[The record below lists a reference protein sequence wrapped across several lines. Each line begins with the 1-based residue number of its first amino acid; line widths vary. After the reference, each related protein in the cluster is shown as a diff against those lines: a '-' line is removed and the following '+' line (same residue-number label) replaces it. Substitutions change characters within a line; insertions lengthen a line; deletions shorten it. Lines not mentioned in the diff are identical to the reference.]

1 MECGCIKKRDFDLI
15 FTDSG
20 CEYLVIQDN
29 SSWQDQKPEK
39 FIITLKIASR
49 NIEKDLE
56 IYTDRANKFSSIDLL
71 GASEVKCLPDEIYCI
86 TTESCGY
93 SLSINRVYLCGLRQ
107 EVSQLLEEYS
117 RTENTKL
124 FQHYTRIN
132 SLIDSI
138 EVNVSKGNLDTSKDL
153 FKEVKDR
160 LKNLNCDD
168 CY

>member
-1 MECGCIKKRDFDLI
+1 MKVLVLPKVTELFWLI
-15 FTDSG
+15 PFQFSDSTS
-20 CEYLVIQDN
+20 L
-29 SSWQDQKPEK
+29 
-39 FIITLKIASR
+39 AS
-49 NIEKDLE
+49 IEEKDLE